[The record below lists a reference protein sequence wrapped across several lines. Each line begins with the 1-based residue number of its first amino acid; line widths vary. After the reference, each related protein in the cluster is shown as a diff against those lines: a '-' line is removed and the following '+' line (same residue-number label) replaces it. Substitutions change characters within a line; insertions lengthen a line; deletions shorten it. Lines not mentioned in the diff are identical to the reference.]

1 LYQEGVPLRLD
12 AVFGNLLLP
21 NVFLMKLRL
30 PLILCVSVILAGN
43 SLRAQENLP
52 EKIHTS
58 IDKILDD
65 HLAEI
70 ENTLINEKEV
80 ETKTILLITV
90 PLENFIEDVLFM
102 INRPVVIYPKVIY
115 KVIRE
120 QFRQGKSREEIERLL
135 VTMQKQNK
143 FEKLYAAEKQN

>member
-1 LYQEGVPLRLD
+1 
-12 AVFGNLLLP
+12 
-21 NVFLMKLRL
+21 MKLRL
-30 PLILCVSVILAGN
+30 LSILCFGFLLAGN
-43 SLRAQENLP
+43 FLHAQDNLP

-90 PLENFIEDVLFM
+90 PLENFIEDVQFM
-102 INRPVVIYPKVIY
+102 INRPVVIYPRVIY
-115 KVIRE
+115 KTIRE
-120 QFRQGKSREEIERLL
+120 QLRQGKPREEIERLL

-143 FEKLYAAEKQN
+143 FEKLYAAGKEN

>member
-1 LYQEGVPLRLD
+1 
-12 AVFGNLLLP
+12 
-21 NVFLMKLRL
+21 MKLQL
-30 PLILCVSVILAGN
+30 LSILCFGFFLAGN
-43 SLRAQENLP
+43 FLQAQDNLP

-90 PLENFIEDVLFM
+90 PLENFIEDVQFM
-102 INRPVVIYPKVIY
+102 INRPVVIYPRVIY
-115 KVIRE
+115 KTIRE
-120 QFRQGKSREEIERLL
+120 QLRQGKPREEIERLL

-143 FEKLYAAEKQN
+143 FEKIYVAEKQK

>member
-1 LYQEGVPLRLD
+1 
-12 AVFGNLLLP
+12 
-21 NVFLMKLRL
+21 MKLRL
-30 PLILCVSVILAGN
+30 LSILCFCFMLAGN
-43 SLRAQENLP
+43 SLRAQDNLP

-102 INRPVVIYPKVIY
+102 INRPVVIYPRVIY

-143 FEKLYAAEKQN
+143 FEKIYAAEKQN